1 MSDDGEIYRQWIKLG
16 LQKPGKNA
24 SGLAKVLGRNP
35 SAVTRMVNGER
46 QVKAN
51 ELPLISS
58 YLGEPVPIV
67 GKMAATEAP
76 DVARVTAS
84 VRNATAVRVAGEV
97 AAGTWLEILDDFDPS
112 DATGDWPVSP
122 IPADPRYPAL
132 AQFDLKVRGTSIN
145 RYAREGEI
153 LRCVDLHRSD
163 MDFHDGDLVIVRR
176 KRLDLIE
183 TTAKRVRFSGGKL
196 ELWPESDDPHWQTPV
211 VLAGGNEDDVIEVT
225 AVVIFKYAPAR

>member
-1 MSDDGEIYRQWIKLG
+1 MSDEGEIYRQWVKRG
-16 LQKPGKNA
+16 LEKPGKNA
-24 SGLAKVLGRNP
+24 TGLAKALGRNP
-35 SAVTRMVNGER
+35 SAVTRIVSGER
-46 QVKAN
+46 LVKAN

-58 YLGEPVPIV
+58 YLGEPAPIV

-76 DVARVTAS
+76 DVARVSAS
-84 VRNATAVRVAGEV
+84 VRNAPAVRVAGEV
-97 AAGTWLEILDDFDPS
+97 AAGAWLEILDEFDPT
-112 DATGDWPVSP
+112 DVTGDWPVSP
-122 IPADPRYPAL
+122 IPADPRYPAP

-153 LRCVDLHRSD
+153 LRCVDIHRSH

-183 TTAKRVRFSGGKL
+183 TTAKRVRVSGGKV

-211 VLAGGNEDDVIEVT
+211 ILSGDSEDDVIEVT